1 MIMRIKFNVLSASAN
16 GVFNVGDVADLDEKF
31 ASPLVKGGFAEL
43 LEEEKPV
50 VVEQTEVV
58 EKKKP
63 ATKKKGKKV
72 E

>member
-1 MIMRIKFNVLSASAN
+1 MRIKFNVLSASAN

-43 LEEEKPV
+43 LEEEKPA